1 MVWGAD
7 LSGLPESLR
16 FRQNCS
22 ICDLPPPQI
31 DEPGPCTEG
40 HYLWGGPF
48 KIHFGHLMVDTLPRL
63 WAWNPKRYDGVVFS
77 ALKGDKP
84 IKSWVIPMLERIG
97 LDEQYI
103 TILAEPATFES
114 VDYALPGSAL
124 GEGPTGW
131 YLSLLG
137 KKSCFPH
144 IRQGSPAGDKLYFSR
159 CHIRGRGGLMG
170 ESWFESRLRQNG
182 FTILQPEA
190 LAIED
195 QVQALQAADIVVY
208 AEGSSIYSL
217 ELIPRVNAKIYMLP
231 RRGKKANGLF
241 EPHIYPRAKYFA
253 RLGCDP
259 IHRMPNLAGR
269 VGPSSPSFYLDPE
282 KAWRSFQSEGID
294 IGSFNRDEFMQCQ
307 YDDLKAY
314 CSNNE
319 EMTQRIL
326 DDLPSL
332 K

>member
-1 MVWGAD
+1 MLVFNKKNASIHPYYKPWFGGAD

-124 GEGPTGW
+124 GRLWAT
-131 YLSLLG
+131 
-137 KKSCFPH
+137 
-144 IRQGSPAGDKLYFSR
+144 SP
-159 CHIRGRGGLMG
+159 
-170 ESWFESRLRQNG
+170 ESE
-182 FTILQPEA
+182 TKV
-190 LAIED
+190 AIC
-195 QVQALQAADIVVY
+195 
-208 AEGSSIYSL
+208 AE
-217 ELIPRVNAKIYMLP
+217 
-231 RRGKKANGLF
+231 
-241 EPHIYPRAKYFA
+241 
-253 RLGCDP
+253 
-259 IHRMPNLAGR
+259 
-269 VGPSSPSFYLDPE
+269 
-282 KAWRSFQSEGID
+282 
-294 IGSFNRDEFMQCQ
+294 
-307 YDDLKAY
+307 
-314 CSNNE
+314 
-319 EMTQRIL
+319 
-326 DDLPSL
+326 
-332 K
+332 